1 MEMTE
6 LIRALLMITGYCR
19 FGWRRAS
26 PITLCHRASAIEE
39 TSGPKESLFHIAQ
52 LSEVGIG
59 LLAVLSL
66 K

>member
-39 TSGPKESLFHIAQ
+39 TSGPKESL
-52 LSEVGIG
+52 LGTSKNSIG
-59 LLAVLSL
+59 M
-66 K
+66 